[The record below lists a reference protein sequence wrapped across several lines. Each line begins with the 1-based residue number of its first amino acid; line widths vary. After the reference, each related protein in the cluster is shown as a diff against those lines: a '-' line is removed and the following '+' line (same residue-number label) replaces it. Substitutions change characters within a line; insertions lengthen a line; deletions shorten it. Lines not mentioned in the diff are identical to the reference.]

1 MIELCTNN
9 MTMKEMTS
17 TYLLQ
22 ESVTVDRIR
31 DCSHFPQLLLQLL
44 GLVSDALQH
53 SILHAILG
61 YVFLGCLLTI
71 LPELDIA
78 SLCNVML
85 DGKDR
90 GVNKRM
96 YRDAYRWKAYEQ
108 TD

>member
-1 MIELCTNN
+1 MFELFTKN
-9 MTMKEMTS
+9 MSVKEMTS
-17 TYLLQ
+17 KYLLQ
-22 ESVTVDRIR
+22 ESVTVDRIS
-31 DCSHFPQLLLQLL
+31 DSSHFPQLRLQLL

-71 LPELDIA
+71 LPKLDIA
-78 SLCNVML
+78 TLCNVML

-90 GVNKRM
+90 GVNTRI
-96 YRDAYRWKAYEQ
+96 YRDAYRRKAYEQ